1 MKITDE
7 YQRMKG
13 HVIGK
18 YSIKYEKLGS
28 NIGWVR
34 AQRLVL
40 ENLKRLQNWEIC
52 LNDNKL

>member
-1 MKITDE
+1 
-7 YQRMKG
+7 MKG